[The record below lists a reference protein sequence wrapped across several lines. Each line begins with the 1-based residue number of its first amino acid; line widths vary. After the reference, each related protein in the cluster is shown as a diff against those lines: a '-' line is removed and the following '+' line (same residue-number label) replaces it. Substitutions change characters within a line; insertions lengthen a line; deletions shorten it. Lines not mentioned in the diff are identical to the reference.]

1 MKIENT
7 DFSFGESLK
16 YLDELVAQ
24 LNDIPEIPVYNTLS
38 DEDLPQRSVVTVN
51 CTAMCIKVNNKS
63 VKDGKVKE
71 YILHAAMN
79 LIIKILA
86 GSKTIKHLHLQ
97 ADGGMLAIF
106 DTPMKKD
113 VEDIINLSAQ
123 VRSINEVVLK
133 KFHIMDLAAQVVTV
147 GIDYGPVTCYCA
159 GTSLDEYY
167 LAGQSIETAKLLSS
181 TTQDCVNISNNIYIN
196 LPEDMTS
203 KLFTS
208 QGFVENLK
216 YYYSPLINIRMRK
229 WVAEQG

>member
-7 DFSFGESLK
+7 DFSFDESLK
-16 YLDELVAQ
+16 YLDELVVQ
-24 LNDIPEIPVYNTLS
+24 LKDVSEIPVCNTLT
-38 DEDLPQRSVVTVN
+38 DEDLPLRTVVAIN

-86 GSKTIKHLHLQ
+86 SSKTIKHLHLQ
-97 ADGGMLAIF
+97 ADGGLLAIF

-113 VEDIINLSAQ
+113 VEEIINLSAQ

-133 KFHIMDLAAQVVTV
+133 KFRIIDLAAQVVTV
-147 GIDYGPVTCYCA
+147 GIDYGPVTCYCT

-181 TTQDCVNISNNIYIN
+181 ASQDCVNISNNIYIN
-196 LPEDMTS
+196 LSEDMTT
-203 KLFTS
+203 KLFNA
-208 QGFVENLK
+208 QGSVDNLK

-229 WVAEQG
+229 WVTEQG

>member
-7 DFSFGESLK
+7 DFSFDESLK
-16 YLDELVAQ
+16 YLDELVIQ
-24 LNDIPEIPVYNTLS
+24 LKDVSEIPVYNTLS
-38 DEDLPQRSVVTVN
+38 DEDLPPRTVVTVN
-51 CTAMCIKVNNKS
+51 CTSMCIKVNNTSIKE
-63 VKDGKVKE
+63 GKVKVF
-71 YILHAAMN
+71 IFHAAMN

-86 GSKTIKHLHLQ
+86 SSKTIRHLHLQ
-97 ADGGMLAIF
+97 ADGGLLAIF

-196 LPEDMTS
+196 LPEEMTS
-203 KLFTS
+203 KLFIS

>member
-1 MKIENT
+1 MKIDNT
-7 DFSFGESLK
+7 DFSFDESLK
-16 YLDELVAQ
+16 YLDELVVQ
-24 LNDIPEIPVYNTLS
+24 LNDAPEIPVCNALT
-38 DEDLPQRSVVTVN
+38 DEDLPPRTVVAVN

-86 GSKTIKHLHLQ
+86 SSKTIKHLHLQ
-97 ADGGMLAIF
+97 ADGGLLAIF

-123 VRSINEVVLK
+123 IRSINEVVLK

-167 LAGQSIETAKLLSS
+167 LAGQSIETAKLLTSA
-181 TTQDCVNISNNIYIN
+181 TQDCVNISNNIYIN

-216 YYYSPLINIRMRK
+216 YFYSPLINIRMRK
-229 WVAEQG
+229 WVVEQG

>member
-1 MKIENT
+1 MKIDNT
-7 DFSFGESLK
+7 DFSFDESLK
-16 YLDELVAQ
+16 YLDELVVQ
-24 LNDIPEIPVYNTLS
+24 LQDTPEIPVCNTLT
-38 DEDLPQRSVVTVN
+38 DEDLPPRTVVAVN
-51 CTAMCIKVNNKS
+51 CTAMCIKVNNKT

-86 GSKTIKHLHLQ
+86 SSKTIKHLHLQ
-97 ADGGMLAIF
+97 ADGGLLAIF
-106 DTPMKKD
+106 DTPMKRD
-113 VEDIINLSAQ
+113 VEDVINLSAQ

-167 LAGQSIETAKLLSS
+167 LAGQSIETAKLLTSA
-181 TTQDCVNISNNIYIN
+181 TQDCVNISNNIYIN
-196 LPEDMTS
+196 LPEDMTT

-208 QGFVENLK
+208 QGFVENMK

>member
-7 DFSFGESLK
+7 NFSFDESLK
-16 YLDELVAQ
+16 YLDELVIQ
-24 LNDIPEIPVYNTLS
+24 LKDVSEIPVYNTLS
-38 DEDLPQRSVVTVN
+38 DEDLPPRTVVTVN
-51 CTAMCIKVNNKS
+51 CTSMCIKVNNTSIKE
-63 VKDGKVKE
+63 GKVKE

-86 GSKTIKHLHLQ
+86 STKTIRHLHLQ
-97 ADGGMLAIF
+97 ADGGLLAVF

-123 VRSINEVVLK
+123 VRSINEVALK

-181 TTQDCVNISNNIYIN
+181 ATQDCVNISNNIYIN

-208 QGFVENLK
+208 QGFVEDLK
-216 YYYSPLINIRMRK
+216 CYYSPLINIRMRK

>member
-7 DFSFGESLK
+7 DFSFDESLK
-16 YLDELVAQ
+16 YLDELVVQ
-24 LNDIPEIPVYNTLS
+24 LKDVPEIPVYNTLT
-38 DEDLPQRSVVTVN
+38 DEDLPQRTVVAIN

-86 GSKTIKHLHLQ
+86 SSKTIKHLHLQ
-97 ADGGMLAIF
+97 ADGGLLAIF

-113 VEDIINLSAQ
+113 VEEIINLSAQ

-147 GIDYGPVTCYCA
+147 GIDYGPVTCYCT

-181 TTQDCVNISNNIYIN
+181 ASQDCVNISNNIYIN
-196 LPEDMTS
+196 LSEDMTT
-203 KLFTS
+203 KLFNA
-208 QGFVENLK
+208 QGSVDNLK

-229 WVAEQG
+229 WVTEQG

>member
-1 MKIENT
+1 MNEHKKSIE
-7 DFSFGESLK
+7 E
-16 YLDELVAQ
+16 
-24 LNDIPEIPVYNTLS
+24 
-38 DEDLPQRSVVTVN
+38 
-51 CTAMCIKVNNKS
+51 
-63 VKDGKVKE
+63 KD
-71 YILHAAMN
+71 
-79 LIIKILA
+79 LIIKNQ
-86 GSKTIKHLHLQ
+86 Q
-97 ADGGMLAIF
+97 AEINKNIEKINKQQKQIEELNKN
-106 DTPMKKD
+106 KKD

-203 KLFTS
+203 RLFTN